1 MAELADALDS
11 GSSALRGV
19 RVQIP
24 PSAPSLSNL
33 PYHKERFYRRFF
45 MAGLLAY
52 RVNDGLIG
60 SLNVGPAV
68 LEPSTIPLS
77 ISGIVDIG
85 VWQYLNNVEP

>member
-1 MAELADALDS
+1 
-11 GSSALRGV
+11 
-19 RVQIP
+19 
-24 PSAPSLSNL
+24 
-33 PYHKERFYRRFF
+33 